1 MAIHFLR
8 LWKFYHPPSPK
19 VNRFCLNE
27 FSLPVSSWGPDG
39 EDDVNFVV
47 QAESFTEAAKVVDV
61 ELASLDIRKKCRGF
75 SNNVIELG
83 QSLASEAGARVV
95 IGPYLALFRA
105 YGGFRCWSRNERGGD
120 WHDWSSE
127 TRGR

>member
-1 MAIHFLR
+1 MNFL
-8 LWKFYHPPSPK
+8 YQ
-19 VNRFCLNE
+19 
-27 FSLPVSSWGPDG
+27 VSSWGPDG

-95 IGPYLALFRA
+95 IGPYLALSGA